1 MMHRTHLP
9 LRTWFL
15 AAHLVATH
23 SNGISA
29 LQLQTKLG
37 ISSYKTAWLLLHKL
51 RRAMVDPERD
61 QLEGIVEVDESSI
74 VYRTKN
80 DPVAGGQGRSAEG
93 KILIAAAV
101 ETLPSGKAGRIRL
114 TTIENYSAATLQ
126 RFVADNTVDG
136 STSLTDG
143 FSAYPGMRNRNH
155 VPRVVG
161 AMAAHSLLQW
171 VHRVFANLKRL
182 ALGVYHGFRRKHIQA
197 YLDEFVF
204 RWNRRRHYRSA
215 FDTLMGMG
223 LKTGPLLDCC
233 GKDALTINQ

>member
-1 MMHRTHLP
+1 MHRTHLP

-29 LQLQTKLG
+29 LQLQAKLG
-37 ISSYKTAWLLLHKL
+37 IGSYKAAWLLLHKL

-61 QLEGIVEVDESSI
+61 PLEGIVEVDESSI
-74 VYRTKN
+74 AYRTKD
-80 DPVAGGQGRSAEG
+80 DPVGGGQGRSAEG

-101 ETLPSGKAGRIRL
+101 ETIPGGKAGRIWL
-114 TTIENYSAATLQ
+114 TTIKDYSAATLQ
-126 RFVADNTVDG
+126 RFVADNTVVG
-136 STSLTDG
+136 ATVMTDG
-143 FSAYPGMRNRNH
+143 FSAYPGMRDRNH
-155 VPRVVG
+155 LPRVVG
-161 AMAAHSLLQW
+161 AKAAHSLLPW

-215 FDTLMGMG
+215 FHTLMRIG
-223 LKTGPLLDCC
+223 LMIKPTSYN
-233 GKDALTINQ
+233 ALIMR